1 MSSPLSSSHPSA
13 EDIAAREPRE
23 PGFLILPEALTC
35 FAEREMRLRQLAA
48 GHPMGDFLRF
58 VADIAHLQ
66 QEALNRFPAVP
77 LPDAEALR
85 QAALFGQPPLPA
97 AHWPRDLAWQAC
109 VRDMAHALS
118 HKAPEAALSALKTL
132 EQASGEWLEIQ
143 ADRLLNGISTG
154 LDVAAAP
161 LIGAAL
167 QVYWTHLVRA
177 VQAVELP
184 PGQPTAFGR
193 IDDASVCP
201 CCGSRPTDSI
211 VKAGGDHAGQ
221 RYLHCSLCGT
231 EWHMVRITCTHC
243 HTTKGLVYQSL
254 SRVLPGQS
262 EDDAEDDAREAATH
276 AVIQAETCESCG
288 HYLKLLHADRDPMV
302 EPVAD
307 DLASVTLDLLIGETG
322 VERQGV
328 NFMLMFGDAE
338 PDAESAAAAA
348 AQAAEDGPEAP
359 VTNGTDGTAP

>member
-23 PGFLILPEALTC
+23 PGFLILPEASTC

-66 QEALNRFPAVP
+66 QEALDRFPAVP

-97 AHWPRDLAWQAC
+97 AHWPRDPAWQAC

-132 EQASGEWLEIQ
+132 EQASGEWLETQ

-161 LIGAAL
+161 LIGCLMLGNLFKESGATARLSDTAQNSLNNIVVILLGVTVGATANGQSFL
-167 QVYWTHLVRA
+167 QVKTLLIVGLGLIAFAFSTVGGVLLGKLLGLLVLSDRLLAQGLPAAEQAWTSAIATALDGRRLLRYKGKVWTCFPLWMMQHCGTSNSCRRLMGWHSEA
-177 VQAVELP
+177 KP
-184 PGQPTAFGR
+184 WSGQP
-193 IDDASVCP
+193 C
-201 CCGSRPTDSI
+201 
-211 VKAGGDHAGQ
+211 
-221 RYLHCSLCGT
+221 LL
-231 EWHMVRITCTHC
+231 
-243 HTTKGLVYQSL
+243 
-254 SRVLPGQS
+254 
-262 EDDAEDDAREAATH
+262 AA
-276 AVIQAETCESCG
+276 
-288 HYLKLLHADRDPMV
+288 
-302 EPVAD
+302 
-307 DLASVTLDLLIGETG
+307 
-322 VERQGV
+322 
-328 NFMLMFGDAE
+328 
-338 PDAESAAAAA
+338 
-348 AQAAEDGPEAP
+348 
-359 VTNGTDGTAP
+359 